1 MDSILYQIYFFITT
15 NNFPLLTDNINIST
29 EKWDDTVKAVILAG
43 GEGRRLRPVTGE
55 TPKPL
60 APLLGRPVME
70 HILRLLAGQGFT
82 EVCAAVKY
90 RAEDL
95 MARFGDGSGLGL
107 SLTYRIEKD
116 ALGTAGGVKN
126 CADFYG
132 NGDFLVVSGDAVC
145 DFDLAA
151 LARRHAEAG
160 AAATL
165 ALARSP
171 EPLPYGLAVTDEEG
185 LVRAFVEKPGWSR
198 VVTDLVSTG
207 IYVLSPRAMA
217 LVPQGKAFDFAK
229 DLFPLLL
236 RRGEKLLGVAMEG
249 YWCDIGSPLAYYRC
263 CVDALEGR
271 LKLTPGDSFAAPD
284 GAGAENAEEGEPEGL
299 DCPCRDRAQLMGTLS
314 ELFLPLG
321 ADYSDG
327 LTLSAPNYRLQIRPS
342 PSRPAL
348 RIAVQ
353 ADNEEFARSLALSAR
368 EVAQALDL

>member
-1 MDSILYQIYFFITT
+1 M
-15 NNFPLLTDNINIST
+15 
-29 EKWDDTVKAVILAG
+29 AG

-70 HILRLLAGQGFT
+70 HILRLLAHQGFH

-90 RAEDL
+90 RAEDII
-95 MARFGDGSGLGL
+95 ARFGDGSDFGL
-107 SLTYRIEKD
+107 SLTYRVEKE

-126 CADFYG
+126 CADFTG
-132 NGDFLVVSGDAVC
+132 DEDFLVISGDAAC

-151 LARRHAEAG
+151 LVRAHREAG

-165 ALARSP
+165 ALYRSS
-171 EPLPYGLAVTDEEG
+171 EPLQYGLTVTDGNG
-185 LVRAFVEKPGWSR
+185 LVRAFIEKPGWSR
-198 VVTDLVSTG
+198 VVTDLVNTG

-217 LVPQGKAFDFAK
+217 LVPEGRAFDFAK

-236 RRGEKLLGVAMEG
+236 QRGEKLLGVAMDG

-271 LKLTPGDSFAAPD
+271 LQLEPGEAFVADVSRGQAQTED
-284 GAGAENAEEGEPEGL
+284 EPEGL
-299 DCPCRDRAQLMGTLS
+299 DCPCKDRALLMGTLS
-314 ELFLPLG
+314 ELFLDLG
-321 ADYSDG
+321 ADYADG
-327 LTLSAPNYRLQIRPS
+327 ISLASPRFKMHIRPS
-342 PSRPAL
+342 PTHSAI

-353 ADNEEFARSLALSAR
+353 AEDAEFARSLALSAR
-368 EVAQALDL
+368 EVAEALNL

>member
-1 MDSILYQIYFFITT
+1 M
-15 NNFPLLTDNINIST
+15 
-29 EKWDDTVKAVILAG
+29 AG
-43 GEGRRLRPVTGE
+43 GEGQRLRPVTGE

-60 APLLGRPVME
+60 APLLGKPVME
-70 HILRLLAGQGFT
+70 HILRLLARQGFT

-90 RAEDL
+90 RAEEIMD
-95 MARFGDGSGLGL
+95 RFGDGSELGL
-107 SLTYRIEKD
+107 SLTYRVEKD

-126 CADFYG
+126 CADFTG
-132 NGDFLVVSGDAVC
+132 DEDFLVISGDAAC
-145 DFDLAA
+145 DFDLGA
-151 LARRHAEAG
+151 LVRAHREAG

-165 ALARSP
+165 ALYRSP
-171 EPLPYGLAVTDEEG
+171 EPLAYGLTVTDGEG
-185 LVRAFVEKPGWSR
+185 LVRAFVEKPGWTQ
-198 VVTDLVSTG
+198 VVTDLVNTG

-217 LVPQGKAFDFAK
+217 FVPQGKPCDFAR

-236 RRGEKLLGVAMEG
+236 KRGERLLGVAMEG

-271 LKLTPGDSFAAPD
+271 LKLEPGASFAAAAK
-284 GAGAENAEEGEPEGL
+284 AGAEEAEDEPEGL

-327 LTLSAPNYRLQIRPS
+327 LTLSAPNYELQIRPS
-342 PSRPAL
+342 PSRSAL
-348 RIAVQ
+348 RIAVH

>member
-15 NNFPLLTDNINIST
+15 NNFPLPADNINIST

-90 RAEDL
+90 RAEDV
-95 MARFGDGSGLGL
+95 MARFGDGSSLGL

-132 NGDFLVVSGDAVC
+132 DGDFLVVSGDAVC
-145 DFDLAA
+145 DYDLAA

-171 EPLPYGLAVTDEEG
+171 EPLPYGLAVTDGEG

-198 VVTDLVSTG
+198 VVTDLVNTG

-217 LVPQGKAFDFAK
+217 LVPHGKAFDFAR

-263 CVDALEGR
+263 CLDALEGR
-271 LKLTPGDSFAAPD
+271 LKLTPGDSFASPAKPGEED
-284 GAGAENAEEGEPEGL
+284 AEAEPEGL

-342 PSRPAL
+342 PSRPAV